1 MRGPDGKLKDHVV
14 SVDTVT
20 EDSELLVVG
29 EKGIGK
35 RTDVRSYKSQGRGGR
50 GLITMQITEKTGK
63 VVDAVVVQPDDKLMI
78 ITKNG
83 ITIRMEVNTIRS
95 AGRSTQ
101 GVKLINL
108 EPGDAIAS
116 IARLAREE
124 EVEE

>member
-1 MRGPDGKLKDHVV
+1 
-14 SVDTVT
+14 
-20 EDSELLVVG
+20 
-29 EKGIGK
+29 
-35 RTDVRSYKSQGRGGR
+35 
-50 GLITMQITEKTGK
+50 
-63 VVDAVVVQPDDKLMI
+63 MI

-108 EPGDAIAS
+108 EPGDEIGS

-124 EVEE
+124 DVEEAAESARQTTKGGKATGDGAKPNGADPYGSNPKRKN